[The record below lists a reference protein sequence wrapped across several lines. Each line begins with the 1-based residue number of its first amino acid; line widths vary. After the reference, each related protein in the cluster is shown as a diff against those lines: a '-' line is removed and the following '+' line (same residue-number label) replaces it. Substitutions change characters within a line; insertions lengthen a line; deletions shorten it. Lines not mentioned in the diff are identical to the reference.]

1 MLRFDNHR
9 VVDCVGRSGG
19 VALLWKNNV
28 KLCVTN
34 HDRNFID
41 VEIMNANMTKWR
53 LTGFYGFPERA
64 RRRESW
70 NLLKWLANKSDLP
83 WVVIG
88 DFNDMISIND
98 KKGRH
103 DHPQALLDGFEWPD
117 GLNPAFYQHFWHLFG
132 KEVFLYC
139 KKCLTD
145 LAFPADLNDTIVVL
159 ISKRENANKMKDF
172 RPIALCNVLYKVIA
186 KVLAN
191 RLKKKER
198 YGWGGCS
205 ETYDRVDWGF
215 LMHQMKQL
223 GFAEKW
229 IAWMQLCVTTVAY
242 SVNLNGNQVG
252 PINPSRGLCQSDPLS
267 PYLFLFCVE
276 DDSFLFSSAKLEE
289 VMEVKAI
296 LQKYELQSG
305 QAINLQKLGRSKKI
319 AFYFLK
325 DRLWSKLQSWD
336 AKSLSKAGKTVL
348 LRIVAQSL
356 PSYAMSCFLLPK
368 SLCIELERMMNSY
381 W

>member
-83 WVVIG
+83 WVVI
-88 DFNDMISIND
+88 
-98 KKGRH
+98 
-103 DHPQALLDGFEWPD
+103 E
-117 GLNPAFYQHFWHLFG
+117 
-132 KEVFLYC
+132 
-139 KKCLTD
+139 
-145 LAFPADLNDTIVVL
+145 
-159 ISKRENANKMKDF
+159 
-172 RPIALCNVLYKVIA
+172 
-186 KVLAN
+186 
-191 RLKKKER
+191 KER

-305 QAINLQKLGRSKKI
+305 QAINLQKLAKEVLKQGYRWVVGDGRSINVSNDAWLRGKHGNRVDDQ
-319 AFYFLK
+319 YLTTVSGLK
-325 DRLWSKLQSWD
+325 VSNLFISGTKDWD
-336 AKSLSKAGKTVL
+336 VIKVHSLFSSSDARCILEMPIPKNQFPD
-348 LRIVAQSL
+348 RIVWCHS
-356 PSYAMSCFLLPK
+356 SVGKYIVK
-368 SLCIELERMMNSY
+368 SGYKFWKQQFSQCRRLEDKSGLNWKSVLILKSELKISELKLSELKISEDIYQEIISGLKKTFR
-381 W
+381 